1 MLRINVL
8 TVLLFLGLTAIAQ
21 NRKLSGVVTDG
32 TTGKGIPSATVS
44 IKGNKGSNRA
54 TDADGRFSL
63 SVVNGKITLQV
74 SAVGYVAKDLQV
86 DAGTNEVTV
95 SLAQSVENL
104 SEVVVTALG
113 IRREKKTLTYAS
125 QSINGDELR
134 KAANINFM
142 DALSGKAAGVNIF
155 TSSSGAGGSTKV
167 VLRGNKSLNGLSE
180 PLYVIDGIPMVN
192 NKGGQPGSYGGTD
205 QGDGLSAINPEDI
218 ESMTV
223 LRGANAALLYGSQ
236 GANGVVV
243 ITTKRGRSGKVTVN
257 FNSSTTFDKVFN
269 LPAFQYDYGAVN
281 GSDYSWA
288 MTKGSGYKR
297 GYIENFFRTG
307 VDATNSVSIA
317 GGSDKTSVYFSY
329 ANTSATGVMPT
340 NTYTRHNI
348 TLNQS
353 TKLLKDKLTLS
364 SNVMLSSEISR
375 NRPGA
380 GYYNNPLTGL
390 YLFARER
397 DFDSYKN
404 NYQVFDSTRNLYKMN
419 WYSTEE
425 KQNNPY
431 WEINNDPKFAK
442 TYRIIA
448 SAKAA
453 YEITKNLKFEAR
465 GSIDYADKLFDNRYA
480 AGGNSVSVSPNGT
493 WSYTKYTDQ
502 SLYTDGIFN
511 YNNKFGDFSVTAI
524 AGASYQRN
532 VFNDGM
538 TVGNGTVSL
547 QYPNFFTF
555 ANILNNVMFKQTI
568 NRSIKEGVLANAT
581 IGYKEMLFLDLAGRN
596 DWASTLALTGNQ
608 SYFYPSVGLTAI
620 VSEMIK
626 MPEYISFFKLRAS
639 TTKTANDVPFNV
651 VSPNNTIGGTGT
663 ANATGGISRNT
674 QVPFSNLKPEEI
686 ASTEYGAEMRFLNGR
701 LGFDFTY
708 YNATSTNQFLRLSAP
723 SGSGYTFYYV
733 NAGKI
738 TNNGFEL
745 TVNAEPVRKA
755 DFRWTTAVNLAQN
768 KNKIVELIA
777 SNPNY
782 QVGGDDEGF
791 ASIIKAGGSF
801 NDVYIYKFNRND
813 AGQIILDTKGVPTK
827 AKTQTLVGNVNP
839 DYLLG
844 WNNTFNYKNF
854 SLSLLVNGK
863 FGGVAFSKTE
873 AFLDAYGVSA
883 RSAADRNGGQMSIN
897 AIQGTTAVTTIAPD
911 VYYSSIGDRNRIM
924 EPYVFSRTNVRLA
937 QFVLGYTFPAKN
949 KNAVIKD
956 ASVSLIGRNL
966 FFFYKKA
973 PYDPEQ
979 AMSTNNSMQSNDVFS
994 MPATRSYGINV
1005 KLTF

>member
-1 MLRINVL
+1 M
-8 TVLLFLGLTAIAQ
+8 
-21 NRKLSGVVTDG
+21 
-32 TTGKGIPSATVS
+32 
-44 IKGNKGSNRA
+44 
-54 TDADGRFSL
+54 
-63 SVVNGKITLQV
+63 
-74 SAVGYVAKDLQV
+74 
-86 DAGTNEVTV
+86 
-95 SLAQSVENL
+95 
-104 SEVVVTALG
+104 
-113 IRREKKTLTYAS
+113 
-125 QSINGDELR
+125 
-134 KAANINFM
+134 
-142 DALSGKAAGVNIF
+142 
-155 TSSSGAGGSTKV
+155 
-167 VLRGNKSLNGLSE
+167 
-180 PLYVIDGIPMVN
+180 
-192 NKGGQPGSYGGTD
+192 
-205 QGDGLSAINPEDI
+205 
-218 ESMTV
+218 
-223 LRGANAALLYGSQ
+223 
-236 GANGVVV
+236 
-243 ITTKRGRSGKVTVN
+243 
-257 FNSSTTFDKVFN
+257 
-269 LPAFQYDYGAVN
+269 
-281 GSDYSWA
+281 
-288 MTKGSGYKR
+288 
-297 GYIENFFRTG
+297 
-307 VDATNSVSIA
+307 
-317 GGSDKTSVYFSY
+317 
-329 ANTSATGVMPT
+329 
-340 NTYTRHNI
+340 
-348 TLNQS
+348 
-353 TKLLKDKLTLS
+353 
-364 SNVMLSSEISR
+364 
-375 NRPGA
+375 
-380 GYYNNPLTGL
+380 
-390 YLFARER
+390 
-397 DFDSYKN
+397 
-404 NYQVFDSTRNLYKMN
+404 
-419 WYSTEE
+419 
-425 KQNNPY
+425 
-431 WEINNDPKFAK
+431 
-442 TYRIIA
+442 
-448 SAKAA
+448 
-453 YEITKNLKFEAR
+453 
-465 GSIDYADKLFDNRYA
+465 
-480 AGGNSVSVSPNGT
+480 
-493 WSYTKYTDQ
+493 
-502 SLYTDGIFN
+502 
-511 YNNKFGDFSVTAI
+511 
-524 AGASYQRN
+524 
-532 VFNDGM
+532 
-538 TVGNGTVSL
+538 
-547 QYPNFFTF
+547 
-555 ANILNNVMFKQTI
+555 
-568 NRSIKEGVLANAT
+568 
-581 IGYKEMLFLDLAGRN
+581 
-596 DWASTLALTGNQ
+596 
-608 SYFYPSVGLTAI
+608 
-620 VSEMIK
+620 
-626 MPEYISFFKLRAS
+626 
-639 TTKTANDVPFNV
+639 
-651 VSPNNTIGGTGT
+651 SPNNTIGGTGT